1 MASLLEDIHT
11 GADWTVKAFGELGRN
26 FDYSLESLKDID
38 LFFDGQTE
46 NGNVKQGSL
55 LEKNFGSKMFAI
67 ASYVGETLIKN
78 CPNGGEW
85 VLDENDPQAEI
96 NMAVKLGNGHLVWPG
111 QKVFKRFKNGKED
124 SLYGY
129 ACMVLGKVRRIM

>member
-1 MASLLEDIHT
+1 MATLLEDIRK
-11 GADWTVKAFGELGRN
+11 GADWTVRAFAELGRN
-26 FDYSLESLKDID
+26 LDYSLESLKDID

-46 NGNVKQGSL
+46 NGEVKPGGL
-55 LEKNFGSKMFAI
+55 LEKNFGYKIFAI

-78 CPNGGEW
+78 CPGSKWLTN
-85 VLDENDPQAEI
+85 DNDPQGEI
-96 NMAVKLGNGHLVWPG
+96 NIAVKLGNGHMVWPG

-129 ACMVLGKVRRIM
+129 VCMVLGRVRRIM